1 MIQVV
6 YKNQKEKIQT
16 KNQVYKN
23 QNEKASVQ
31 YDTRIEKANLERE
44 ANSKLTPQ
52 ASKGGLIQ
60 RFREDIGYLV
70 LGNNMVKLNIAFFLV
85 VSQEM
90 VPHV

>member
-44 ANSKLTPQ
+44 ANSKLPPQ

-60 RFREDIGYLV
+60 RFREDIAYLV
-70 LGNNMVKLNIAFFLV
+70 LGSNMVKLDIAFFLV
-85 VSQEM
+85 VS
-90 VPHV
+90 